1 MAVTTIIK
9 DRDYV
14 DCAVGITVGTIF
26 LVLSF
31 IFRCL
36 KISCVT
42 SPLSFNSTIVS
53 DYPVIIVILNMCDN
67 CQPCSGQTSIHSPT
81 GSLPDSQVLP

>member
-1 MAVTTIIK
+1 MAITTTIK

-31 IFRCL
+31 ILRCFEIL
-36 KISCVT
+36 CINA
-42 SPLSFNSTIVS
+42 PLSFMMMLMQHNKVKCSITNNS
-53 DYPVIIVILNMCDN
+53 
-67 CQPCSGQTSIHSPT
+67 
-81 GSLPDSQVLP
+81 